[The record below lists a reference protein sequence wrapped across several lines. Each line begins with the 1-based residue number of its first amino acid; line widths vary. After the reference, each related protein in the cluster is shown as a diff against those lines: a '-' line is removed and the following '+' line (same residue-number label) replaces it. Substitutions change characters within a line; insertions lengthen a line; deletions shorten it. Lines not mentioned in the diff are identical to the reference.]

1 MSIQLVGFENLP
13 NAFIKDIVI
22 TKANSKMDSYE
33 FTIRVHDLP
42 DRSIWSSTEEI
53 FYQLMRVGIVVSTSQ
68 EQTNSLTN
76 GEISPLSTRYMSK
89 SLAIAPRMI
98 EGNSSFELKF
108 RTDIKADTPHVTLFA
123 FCFISMEDVM
133 TSLGITMMNNYVGP
147 IKSEKIVQG
156 MNIVSSTNIFTRAD
170 GTYWSGPVH
179 EHNGLF
185 MEGSYHTDAPHRRL
199 TRRSIVNTKIKDK
212 RDMIETKH
220 STSQMAD
227 NFMSKLFVSYSSE
240 TDVNSMFMIN
250 MKTLLMKNTKY
261 GAFVNRTSQDVI
273 NTLLNQM
280 NFRMISIQRERILTN
295 FRGAGLKSTKKRA
308 DKIFHKKNILNTQDD
323 ANRRVLKKT
332 RLERNGAFDVLP
344 GEIENTSDYKK
355 VADIEELFFDY
366 GSEIRTFQ
374 FTDYELTPKTPG
386 DYQYKIQLQF
396 VDPVDK
402 FLRNTLNIMKTDISE
417 LTSYMSMFKRRRS
430 RTDFNVSGVIKNYL
444 DHYSYIYQLN
454 RSSRL
459 KLSLKYTTLLNPTTT
474 DVDSI
479 SKFLYKYRELYND
492 FLVFIDHDDQKKK
505 ASPTSVKSKDSMSS
519 RIVIEKVFDEIIT
532 PSKNSLSFSYLPESS
547 NKKIAVYSKSAFL
560 EQAQKEVEE
569 HFVADPSFSSKQID
583 GLVAASVSDV
593 QSTKTGFFGPKEFV
607 AGYKRGVLSATV
619 EAAGALNSSIM
630 ANIIKSTR
638 KPQATFVGTR
648 EPLPAV
654 FLEPPPAPRQ
664 ELEDGQFIEADK
676 ILGSGHEFVSYTERD
691 DNFNK
696 PSIMTESQKKFSN
709 ALMGFNN
716 NRTFTATLEAVRKL
730 SPTEAQMLPN
740 QLKAVINGQ
749 SNASRSNF
757 ISNGNDLLA
766 HPSTKNYYE
775 LKNFSVKEVIY
786 VDRFMKD
793 ANGNLLLNK
802 PVYKTLM
809 LNDFE
814 KLSKPALCFL
824 RDYSNEKF
832 NISGAEE
839 VQAINSVFV
848 IANESITTPRDQVVS
863 SASPIYNTQDVEYQ
877 FMSSNIVK
885 QTNTPINAPITSTQ
899 STNDIPVL
907 SRPNRNFGS
916 Y

>member
-13 NAFIKDIVI
+13 NAFIKDISI
-22 TKANSKMDSYE
+22 TKESSRQNTLE
-33 FTIRVHDLP
+33 FVIRIHDLP
-42 DRSIWSSTEEI
+42 DRSIWSSTEEM
-53 FYQLMRVGIVVSTSQ
+53 FYQLMRVGIVISTNQ

-76 GEISPLSTRYMSK
+76 GDISPLSVKYMSK
-89 SLAIAPRMI
+89 SLAINPI
-98 EGNSSFELKF
+98 IIDDNSYFEITFK
-108 RTDIKADTPHVTLFA
+108 TNINSNTPHATIFA
-123 FCFISMEDVM
+123 FCFISKKDISL
-133 TSLGITMMNNYVGP
+133 SLGVNIPNDYIGP
-147 IKSEKIVQG
+147 IKSEKILEG
-156 MNIVSSTNIFTRAD
+156 MNVVSSTNVFTRQD
-170 GTYWSGPVH
+170 GAYWPGPVH
-179 EHNGLF
+179 EHNGVF
-185 MEGSYHTDAPHRRL
+185 MEGSYHTDVPHNRL
-199 TRRSIVNTKIKDK
+199 TRQSIVNTKIKDK
-212 RDMIETKH
+212 RDIIETKH
-220 STSQMAD
+220 STSQLVD

-250 MKTLLMKNTKY
+250 VKTLLMKNTKY
-261 GAFVNRTSQDVI
+261 GAFLNRTSQNVI

-280 NFRMISIQRERILTN
+280 NFKMIAIQRQRIKTN
-295 FRGAGLKSTKKRA
+295 FRGAGLRSTKRKA

-323 ANRRVLKKT
+323 ANRRILKKT

-344 GEIENTSDYKK
+344 GEIENISDYKK

-402 FLRNTLNIMKTDISE
+402 FLRNTLNIIKTDISE
-417 LTSYMSMFKRRRS
+417 LTSYASMFKQRRS
-430 RTDFNVSGVIKNYL
+430 EIGFDVAGVIKNYL

-454 RSSRL
+454 NSDRL
-459 KLSLKYTTLLNPTTT
+459 KLSLKYTTLINPATT
-474 DVDSI
+474 DVKSI
-479 SKFLYKYRELYND
+479 SKFLYIYRELYNN

-505 ASPTSVKSKDSMSS
+505 NNPTSIKSKESMSS

-547 NKKIAVYSKSAFL
+547 NKKTAVYSKSSFF
-560 EQAQKEVEE
+560 EQSEKEVKENFVEE
-569 HFVADPSFSSKQID
+569 PSFSSKQID
-583 GLVAASVSDV
+583 GLTAASINDV
-593 QSTKTGFFGPKEFV
+593 QSTKTAFFGPKEFI
-607 AGYKRGVLSATV
+607 AGYKKGVLSAAA
-619 EAAGALNSSIM
+619 EATSILNSSII
-630 ANIIKSTR
+630 ANTIKNTR
-638 KPQATFVGTR
+638 KPQSTFMGTR

-654 FLEPPPAPRQ
+654 FLEPPPEPKQ
-664 ELEDGQFIEADK
+664 ELQEGQFIEADE

-696 PSIMTESQKKFSN
+696 PSLMTESQKKFSN
-709 ALMGFNN
+709 ALMGFKN
-716 NRTFTATLEAVRKL
+716 NRTFTATLESVESL

-749 SNASRSNF
+749 SDATRSDF

-786 VDRFMKD
+786 IDRFMKD
-793 ANGNLLLNK
+793 ANDNLLLNK

-809 LNDFE
+809 MNEFE
-814 KLSKPALCFL
+814 KLSKPVLCFL

-832 NISGAEE
+832 NISGAQE
-839 VQAINSVFV
+839 VQAINSVFI
-848 IANESITTPRDQVVS
+848 IADENITTPRDQVVS
-863 SASPIYNTQDVEYQ
+863 STSPIYNTQEVEYQ

-885 QTNTPINAPITSTQ
+885 QTNTPINAPITTSEPT
-899 STNDIPVL
+899 SDTPTAVR
-907 SRPNRNFGS
+907 SNRFFGS